1 VKASGT
7 CGPARQRAEQ
17 GAPTPL
23 IFGFYNVRYDALTI
37 VAFLTLVQKPSTDLS
52 FCSCGMTAR
61 GAILPRKLVIRIVCG
76 VESATGLEGVAC
88 GGMRGLVVYSCDP
101 RYNTVHDLPP
111 RDTIT

>member
-1 VKASGT
+1 MKASGT

-76 VESATGLEGVAC
+76 VGGSGLWGNAGVSRLC
-88 GGMRGLVVYSCDP
+88 CDP
-101 RYNTVHDLPP
+101 CYNTVHDLPP